1 MKKKLSGGSKIIL
14 LLAILAALLAGYGL
28 YNYLSVQYVNVFLYA
43 QDYEEGASVDRD
55 MFVQQKIPVSLY
67 NNMLSTGNSYA
78 TSDELQEYITNGG
91 KLLVN
96 VAQYT
101 PVTSNQFV
109 AGGGTPT
116 EFRLDAN
123 RSGVELRADKVAGL
137 SGEMRIGSHVN
148 IMTSYDV
155 DQTKITELIFQDV
168 VVLDTVYDANEELV
182 SVYVE
187 IDPEESIKLVHAL
200 TFESVSVTINKP
212 ASYEAVPAE
221 NSKFERTYTV
231 PEDSSSYTNT
241 DATTEE

>member
-14 LLAILAALLAGYGL
+14 LLAILAALMAGYGM

-116 EFRLDAN
+116 EFRLDDN
-123 RSGVELRADKVAGL
+123 RSGVELRADEVAGL
-137 SGEMRIGSHVN
+137 SGEMRIGSRVN

-231 PEDSSSYTNT
+231 TEDNSSYTNT
-241 DATTEE
+241 EVTEE